1 MYISKGKFLIHSTTV
16 YWVGRGRRQVMGI
29 EDKGEKIQIKLKKG
43 EVFVLPNSN
52 IVSWTVRE
60 MNSALYLSSYV

>member
-1 MYISKGKFLIHSTTV
+1 
-16 YWVGRGRRQVMGI
+16 MGI

-52 IVSWTVRE
+52 IVS
-60 MNSALYLSSYV
+60 